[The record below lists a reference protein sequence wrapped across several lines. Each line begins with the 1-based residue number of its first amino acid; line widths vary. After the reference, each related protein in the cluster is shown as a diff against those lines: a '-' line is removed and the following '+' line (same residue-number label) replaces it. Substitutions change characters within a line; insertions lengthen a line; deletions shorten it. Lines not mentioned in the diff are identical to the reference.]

1 MPFEESNIEHTDS
14 THSKKNQDSIKIKA
28 HKLLILKA
36 LQENRSPLSLSIE
49 GSEGTFV
56 SIILAIDGENGVIEL
71 DELADSAAHLTL
83 LEAQNYRA
91 SGWLQGVNIDFN
103 AHITD
108 QQQNGGLTRYH
119 STLPDTIYQYQRRA
133 GYRTHVSMMSSPEV
147 HLILA
152 DNQVVKGRISDI
164 STSGALLTIPVGSPI
179 APGDK
184 ISQCI
189 FKAIDK
195 KMIIVEAE
203 VRRQMDSEQSSRTR
217 LGCRFT
223 NVDQATTQDLQRY
236 AAAVERQNARRR

>member
-1 MPFEESNIEHTDS
+1 MSSEESNSES
-14 THSKKNQDSIKIKA
+14 TSASRSQQNQDRIKIKA

-49 GSEGTFV
+49 GSDGGFV
-56 SIILAIDGENGVIEL
+56 SIILAIDGENDIIEL
-71 DELADSAAHLTL
+71 DELADSAAHQTL
-83 LEAQNYRA
+83 LAAKNYRA
-91 SGWLQGVNIDFN
+91 TGWLQGVNIEFS

-108 QQQNGGLTRYH
+108 HQQSQGLTRYH
-119 STLPDTIYQYQRRA
+119 STLPDTIYQYQRRT

-164 STSGALLTIPVGSPI
+164 SISGALLTVPLGSPI
-179 APGDK
+179 APGDR

-203 VRRQMDSEQSSRTR
+203 VRRLMDTEQSSRTR

-223 NVDQATTQDLQRY
+223 HVDQTTSQDLQRY